1 MGTETILIVDD
12 LPENIKIAGNIL
24 RSNNYK
30 VIFAL
35 NAAEAEERLNNV
47 EVDLILLD
55 VMMPDMDGFEFC
67 RRIKKDDKFK
77 DIPVIF
83 LSALSDTVN
92 IVKSFEVG
100 GVDFVMKPFNVQEL
114 LARVKTH
121 LEIVSHRKTII
132 ELEQKNTIA
141 AMIVTANH
149 EINQPLTVLKGNLEM
164 LKINL
169 KNYELPEKAAKNI
182 EKIQKCSELIEA
194 ILHKYQTYTEYN
206 FKPYLNDVKM
216 INFTESSVEE

>member
-1 MGTETILIVDD
+1 MITETILIVDD

-47 EVDLILLD
+47 DIDLILLD
-55 VMMPDMDGFEFC
+55 VMMPGMDGFEFC
-67 RRIKKDDKFK
+67 RQIKKNPRTR

-83 LSALSDTVN
+83 LSALSDTDN
-92 IVKSFEVG
+92 IVKAFEVG
-100 GVDFVMKPFNVQEL
+100 GMDFVMKPFKVQEL

-169 KNYELPEKAAKNI
+169 KDHELPPKAAKNI

-194 ILHKYQTYTEYN
+194 ILHKYQNYTEYN

>member
-1 MGTETILIVDD
+1 MATETILIVDD

-47 EVDLILLD
+47 EIDLILLD

-77 DIPVIF
+77 EIPVIF